1 MAQTDSTVSEG
12 QESANSASSSQTV
25 SPPSFDPD
33 ELAAKIEAKVLAA
46 IQGDPRVVKST
57 SDKIMNSLKK
67 DKGFK
72 DFLAEYRDMTS
83 KGMTEKEIELEARL
97 REIEDRGGSSTT
109 DQSPGKV
116 VEQVASDPVKIV
128 ISALGLNENDP
139 EVTGILL
146 GGDLIEKVAQLGSLA
161 ERKKKAL
168 SNPAIVS
175 QPAGGGAPTGKMSEQ
190 VKQEKSAR
198 LLELYKMPTKFA
210 GEIKK
215 LEAELDAAWS

>member
-1 MAQTDSTVSEG
+1 MAQTDSTIGEG
-12 QESANSASSSQTV
+12 QESANSASSSQAV
-25 SPPSFDPD
+25 SPSSFDPA
-33 ELAAKIEAKVLAA
+33 ELEARIEAKVLAA

-72 DFLAEYRDMTS
+72 DFLEEYRDMTS

-97 REIEDRGGSSTT
+97 REIESRGSSSTT
-109 DQSPGKV
+109 NQSPGKA

-175 QPAGGGAPTGKMSEQ
+175 QPAGGGASTGKMSDRE
-190 VKQEKSAR
+190 VQEKSTR
-198 LLELYKMPTKFA
+198 LRDLYKQPTKYA

-215 LEAELDAAWS
+215 LEAELETAWS